1 MTKLSEAAFDVLVER
16 AGLTLTAAQ
25 RAEIYRGYGAI
36 EILLERVRRPRD
48 LGSEPATIFTLEKN
62 GAP

>member
-1 MTKLSEAAFDVLVER
+1 MTKLSETAFDLLVER

-25 RAEIYRGYGAI
+25 RAEIYRAYGAI
-36 EILLERVRRPRD
+36 EILLDRVRRPRD
-48 LGSEPATIFTLEKN
+48 MSSEPATIFTLEKK